1 MKRVIGKGVLAM
13 ALAWLSLNAAALE
26 VGDVAPEFSLV
37 GSDGATHTL
46 SAMRGQY
53 VVVAFFPKA
62 YTKG

>member
-1 MKRVIGKGVLAM
+1 MIRKLAG
-13 ALAWLSLNAAALE
+13 ALALFCATLTHAAIE
-26 VGDVAPEFSLV
+26 IGDQAPNFSLV

-46 SAMRGQY
+46 ADMRGKY